1 MTVDMLVTEREPL
14 HKATSGAI
22 PFVKW
27 AGGKRRLVPTILGL
41 APSRFDRFVEPFVGG
56 GAVALALA
64 QPRMLLND
72 VNEEL
77 MAAYRAVRDAP
88 HQLIEALKLHKEA
101 HSKDYYYE
109 VRARRLG
116 PDSSVVDRAARL
128 IYLNKTCYNGLYR
141 VNRHGQFNVP
151 IGRYTN
157 PTIVDE
163 GAILRASEAL
173 AGADLF
179 SMDFE
184 PFLEAEVRQGDF
196 VYLDPPYVALGGY
209 SDFNRYSPTQFR
221 ADDQERLRDTF
232 ERLLDMGAFP
242 VLSNSLTE
250 QTLELYGCHR
260 IIEVQMPRAISKS
273 GRGRGAVPE
282 ILVVPRQ

>member
-1 MTVDMLVTEREPL
+1 MT
-14 HKATSGAI
+14 
-22 PFVKW
+22 
-27 AGGKRRLVPTILGL
+27 L
-41 APSRFDRFVEPFVGG
+41 AHPK
-56 GAVALALA
+56 
-64 QPRMLLND
+64 MLLND

-77 MAAYRAVRDAP
+77 MAAYQAVRDVP
-88 HQLIEALKLHKEA
+88 YLLIEALKLHKEA
-101 HSKDYYYE
+101 HSKDYYYQ
-109 VRARRLG
+109 VRSQVLG
-116 PDSSVVDRAARL
+116 PDASVVERAARL

-141 VNRHGQFNVP
+141 VNRRGQFNVP
-151 IGRYTN
+151 IGRYSN

-163 GAILRASEAL
+163 EVILRASRAL

-184 PFLEAEVRQGDF
+184 LFLHAHVKPGDF

-221 ADDQERLRDTF
+221 ADDQKRLRDTF
-232 ERLLDMGAFP
+232 EGLVDMGAFP
-242 VLSNSLTE
+242 VLSNSLTK
-250 QTLELYGCHR
+250 QTLELYGSHR

-282 ILVVPRQ
+282 ILVVPGK